1 MNQEDGY
8 QIQNILDMD
17 FEISLL
23 FGRIPLVFQELEV
36 MALNSLATELF
47 RES

>member
-1 MNQEDGY
+1 MSQEDGY

-23 FGRIPLVFQELEV
+23 FSVGSSVLQELEV